1 MAQIGRLTLDKMG
14 YSMPVDAPAYQA
26 PPYHYR
32 NAQAISIKF
41 ETDLD
46 SALDALPAPLELIEP
61 ATANLSFYWYP
72 FTTFGPYHVAILR
85 LYARHEGKRLTY
97 IPCSPQEPKILG
109 RNNTEVVCDRIAEFD
124 PPCWDFVS
132 QESQGSLRRTLRK
145 SHSTCCV

>member
-1 MAQIGRLTLDKMG
+1 MIQGQGDFRQRRSVRNRLRRRTRCRIDRRNEWRRSVDLTLDKMG
-14 YSMPVDAPAYQA
+14 YRMPVDAPAYQA

-32 NAQAISIKF
+32 NAQRSRSSF

-72 FTTFGPYHVAILR
+72 FTTFWTDHVAILR

-97 IPCSPQEPKILG
+97 IPCSPQEPENPG
-109 RNNTEVVCDRIAEFD
+109 RNNTEAV
-124 PPCWDFVS
+124 
-132 QESQGSLRRTLRK
+132 L
-145 SHSTCCV
+145 